1 MRKIAFFTL
10 GCKVNQSETE
20 ALQAE
25 FREKGYQIVDFSD
38 QASVYIINTCTVT
51 HLADR
56 KSRSMIRRA
65 LKTNPEAKVVVMGCY
80 AQTNAAA
87 IAKIKGVKLIVGT
100 KEKGNLVARVEE
112 LLSEKIKSFPE
123 VHVAD
128 LESKLD
134 FTELK
139 TPTEIER
146 SRAYLKVQ
154 DGCNQYCSY
163 CIIPYARGSVR
174 SRSWENT
181 LLEAQ
186 RLIKAGFKE
195 IVLVGIHLGVYGQ
208 DDAGRNLAA
217 LMANLLS
224 LDPNVR
230 WRLGSLEPLEVSEE
244 LIDLLSADNFCAHL
258 HLPLQSGAD
267 QVLKA
272 MCRPYTVKQYV
283 EVINKIREKVPE
295 IAITTDLMVG
305 FPGET
310 LADFQ
315 AGLNLVEELKFSKL
329 HVFKYSPRRGTPAA
343 KFPKQVSAVE
353 KEKRSREMIHLG
365 ERLAE
370 EYAAKFLGKKLAVLV
385 EKRLK
390 NNFWEGSSEQY
401 LKVRFNSA
409 LELRGQIV
417 PVHLKQVKADLCI
430 GDMMLKGV

>member
-1 MRKIAFFTL
+1 
-10 GCKVNQSETE
+10 
-20 ALQAE
+20 
-25 FREKGYQIVDFSD
+25 
-38 QASVYIINTCTVT
+38 
-51 HLADR
+51 
-56 KSRSMIRRA
+56 
-65 LKTNPEAKVVVMGCY
+65 
-80 AQTNAAA
+80 
-87 IAKIKGVKLIVGT
+87 
-100 KEKGNLVARVEE
+100 
-112 LLSEKIKSFPE
+112 
-123 VHVAD
+123 
-128 LESKLD
+128 
-134 FTELK
+134 
-139 TPTEIER
+139 
-146 SRAYLKVQ
+146 
-154 DGCNQYCSY
+154 
-163 CIIPYARGSVR
+163 
-174 SRSWENT
+174 
-181 LLEAQ
+181 
-186 RLIKAGFKE
+186 
-195 IVLVGIHLGVYGQ
+195 
-208 DDAGRNLAA
+208 
-217 LMANLLS
+217 MANLLS

-244 LIDLLSADNFCAHL
+244 LIDLLSAGNFCAHL

-370 EYAAKFLGKKLAVLV
+370 EYAAKFLDKKLAVLV